1 MKKIIIAVWAVLAVS
16 VVEAKVRVP
25 RFFASGMVLQREV
38 KVPVWGWAD
47 KGETVKLVLYK
58 DGQPLKQVKS
68 QVTQDGK
75 WKVELPKM
83 KAGGPYEIKI
93 ESYKGNQETE
103 ITDKVVLSDVLVG
116 DVFLCSGQSNM
127 ELQVSRCMDLYRDE
141 VSVYHN
147 DQIRYLKLPHQ
158 YNYVR
163 PQENVMVK
171 PWTAVN
177 PKSAPDIGALC
188 YFFAK
193 YMQEHEGIP
202 VGIINSSVGGTK
214 VEAWMGQEN
223 LSRFDD
229 YKNEFSALK
238 YHQENWPD
246 SVNRAE
252 IAAGQ
257 AWERQ
262 MISQDTVVNK
272 WRSAGY
278 DYASWQSVDV
288 FKPYTWD
295 TGRKRPSPGSY
306 WFRQLVELPAAEAG
320 KSGLIRVGAMADAD
334 SVFVNGRFVGYTS
347 YQYPPRIYKIPEGV
361 LREGKN
367 EVMVHL
373 MAQNGSPSFVS
384 GKLYQIEVDGKI
396 YPMSNQ
402 WAYAVGSMMPRKP
415 GSTYF
420 VDTPSALYNAMIA
433 PFKDFA
439 FRGMVWYQGESNVG
453 KPQTYQAYLEAMIEE
468 WRQQFGREMPL
479 VIVQLAGFQ
488 QRHDQPVE
496 TNQAALREAQRLAAL
511 SIPDAGLVTALDL
524 GEWNDIHPQNKKEL
538 GRRVALQ
545 MRKLS
550 YGEKRLVSSGPQV
563 DKVRLKGD
571 HIEISFD
578 HKTGKLNPSSS
589 LKSIAVAGSD
599 GKYVWADARTDGDYV
614 IVVKIPE
621 GLKPVSVRYAWDDFP
636 ECTIYNVEGLPASS
650 FMMTVD

>member
-1 MKKIIIAVWAVLAVS
+1 MKKIIIAVWAVLTVS
-16 VVEAKVRVP
+16 VVEAKVRIP
-25 RFFASGMVLQREV
+25 RFFADGMVLQRDV
-38 KVPVWGWAD
+38 QVPVWGWAD
-47 KGETVKLVLYK
+47 QGETVRVTLYK
-58 DGQPLKQVKS
+58 DSQPLKQAKS
-68 QVTQDGK
+68 QVTQNGK
-75 WKVELPKM
+75 WKVELSRM
-83 KAGGPYEIKI
+83 KAGGPYKLKI
-93 ESYKGNQETE
+93 ESYKSNRESE
-103 ITDKVVLSDVLVG
+103 ITDQVVLADVLIG

-163 PQENVMVK
+163 PQEDVVVK

-177 PKSAPDIGALC
+177 PKTAPEIGALC

-193 YMQEHEGIP
+193 YMQEHENVP

-223 LSRFDD
+223 LCRFAD
-229 YKNEFSALK
+229 YRNEFSALK

-246 SVNRAE
+246 SVNKVE

-257 AWERQ
+257 AWEHQ
-262 MISQDTVVNK
+262 MIRLDTIVNK
-272 WRSAGY
+272 WRSESY
-278 DYASWQSVDV
+278 DYSSWQSVDV
-288 FKPYTWD
+288 FKPFTWNAD
-295 TGRKRPSPGSY
+295 GKRPAPGSY
-306 WFRQLVELPAAEAG
+306 WFRQIVELPLSEAG

-347 YQYPPRIYKIPEGV
+347 YQYPPRIYRIPEGV
-361 LREGKN
+361 LREGQN

-373 MAQNGSPSFVS
+373 MAQNGSPSFIS
-384 GKLYQIEVDGKI
+384 EKLYQIEVGDKI

-402 WAYAVGSMMPRKP
+402 WTYAVGSTMSRKP
-415 GSTYF
+415 VSTYF

-453 KPQTYQAYLEAMIEE
+453 KSQTYQEYLEAMIAE
-468 WRQQFGREMPL
+468 WRQQFGRDLPL

-511 SIPDAGLVTALDL
+511 SIPKAGLATALDL

-538 GRRVALQ
+538 GRRVFLQ

-563 DKVRLKGD
+563 DKIRLKD
-571 HIEISFD
+571 NHIEILFD
-578 HKTGKLNPSSS
+578 RKTGKLKAASS

-599 GKYVWADARTDGDYV
+599 GKYVWADAYTDGDYV
-614 IVVKIPE
+614 VVVKIPE

-636 ECTIYNVEGLPASS
+636 ECTIYNVDGLPASS
-650 FMMTVD
+650 FMITVD

>member
-25 RFFASGMVLQREV
+25 RFFASGMVLQREA

-47 KGETVKLVLYK
+47 KGETVRLVLYK
-58 DGQPLKQVKS
+58 DGQPLKEVKS

-75 WKVELPKM
+75 WKVGLPKM

-163 PQENVMVK
+163 PQENVRVK
-171 PWTAVN
+171 PWTAVS

-272 WRSAGY
+272 WRSPGY

-288 FKPYTWD
+288 FKPYTWNA
-295 TGRKRPSPGSY
+295 GRKRPSPGSY
-306 WFRQLVELPAAEAG
+306 WFRQIVELQAAEAG

-361 LREGKN
+361 LREGQN

-402 WAYAVGSMMPRKP
+402 WAYAVGSTMPRKP

-511 SIPDAGLVTALDL
+511 SIPDAGLATALDL

-538 GRRVALQ
+538 GRRVSLQ